1 MDFSPL
7 ATLEVIGPIPLALWR
22 MTLFTEIDMELHSEN
37 VKEKASNVEAS
48 PGITV

>member
-1 MDFSPL
+1 
-7 ATLEVIGPIPLALWR
+7 
-22 MTLFTEIDMELHSEN
+22 MTPFTEIDMELHSEK